1 MALFPRVQRKAQ
13 EEIDSV
19 IGGDRFPTT
28 EDRKEL
34 PYIDAIVKETLRW
47 HPVVPL
53 SVPHAVS
60 RDNIYNGY
68 FIPKNSIIIPNVW
81 YALFIYLHR
90 PDI

>member
-60 RDNIYNGY
+60 RDNIYNSY

-81 YALFIYLHR
+81 YALFIYLHL